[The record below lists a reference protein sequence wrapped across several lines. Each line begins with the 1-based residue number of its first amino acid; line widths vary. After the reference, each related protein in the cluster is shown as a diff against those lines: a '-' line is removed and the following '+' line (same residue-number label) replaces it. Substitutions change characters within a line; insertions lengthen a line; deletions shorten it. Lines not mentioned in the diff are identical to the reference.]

1 MGSTTDIAGFIHAT
15 SFEDLPPDVVSTMQR
30 CCLDVLGVAVAGRT
44 TDLSRIITA
53 HARRHF
59 GATEDPAD
67 IMFTGTTASAVG
79 AALAGGMTV
88 DAFDAHDGHR
98 LTKGHA
104 GAAVVPGV
112 LAVMSGLERAGR
124 RCSGRDLLAALAV
137 GYEVALRA
145 GIALHSSVS
154 DYHTSGAWNALGVAA
169 AVARL
174 LRFDVETTRHALGIA
189 EYHGPRSQMMRC
201 IDHPTMVKDGSGWG
215 AMVGVSSALLAE
227 SGFTGAPAVT
237 VESERTSTCWQ
248 GLGSGWQLL
257 QQYFKPYPVCRW
269 AQPAVQAVSDLM
281 AAHGI
286 AGERVAD
293 IEVLTFHEATRLAGH
308 APRNTEEAQYAI
320 AFPVAAMLARGRL
333 GAEEIAPAALQDP
346 GILALSRRVVL
357 RESERYNRAF
367 PAERWAEVTLTLTD
381 GSVLRS
387 RPTTATG
394 DPENPLSDREVRQKF
409 GRLCADLLP
418 LQDVVALEDA
428 VDALADAG
436 EPAARLLGLLRR
448 PVAIG

>member
-1 MGSTTDIAGFIHAT
+1 VGSTTDIAGFIHAT

-53 HARRHF
+53 HARRYF

-174 LRFDVETTRHALGIA
+174 LRLDVETTRHALGIA

-237 VESERTSTCWQ
+237 VESERTSTHWQ

-293 IEVLTFHEATRLAGH
+293 IEVLTFHESTRLAGH

>member
-1 MGSTTDIAGFIHAT
+1 VGSTTDIAGFIHTT

-124 RCSGRDLLAALAV
+124 RCSGRDLLAALAI

-174 LRFDVETTRHALGIA
+174 LRLDVETTRHALGIA

-215 AMVGVSSALLAE
+215 AMVGVSSAFLAE

-237 VESERTSTCWQ
+237 VESERASTHWQ

-257 QQYFKPYPVCRW
+257 QQYLKPFPVCRW

-308 APRNTEEAQYAI
+308 APRTTEEAQYAI

-409 GRLCADLLP
+409 GRLCADRLP
-418 LQDVVALEDA
+418 LQDAVALEDA